1 MKTRSITIILIFALI
16 LSSMIGCAPK
26 KQEINESPIPNE
38 GTEAENNKL
47 SIVTTLFPQ
56 YYFSKVIG
64 GDFVNVDLLL
74 PPGTEAHS
82 FEPTP
87 KDMVE
92 LLNADVFFFTGKAM
106 EPWAVNI
113 IHNLEDENVKVI
125 DLSDNIVLISSKD
138 HDHDHEE
145 DHEDEESD
153 HEHDEEFEGVDP
165 HYWTDPN
172 MAILMVKTIADALV
186 EIDPGNAVYYKE
198 NAKDMKSQLEKL
210 DADIRETL
218 AKTKSKTILSGG
230 HFAFGYFAHQYGLEH
245 LSPYAGFSPNAE
257 PTPQRIT
264 ELIRTI
270 NDTGAQAIFYEEL
283 VDPKVTKIIVE
294 ETGIQMLLLHGTHNV
309 SKEDLENEKTYF
321 DFMYENLENLKVG
334 LNYND

>member
-1 MKTRSITIILIFALI
+1 MKSKKLLIILIFI
-16 LSSMIGCAPK
+16 LVVSSIFGCAPQR
-26 KQEINESPIPNE
+26 QEPRESPDSSIN
-38 GTEAENNKL
+38 
-47 SIVTTLFPQ
+47 IVTTLFPQ
-56 YYFSKVIG
+56 YYFSKEIG
-64 GDFVNVDLLL
+64 GEFVDVDLLL

-82 FEPTP
+82 FELTP

-92 LLNADVFFFTGKAM
+92 LLNADIFFFTSKEM

-113 IHNLEDENVKVI
+113 IHNLEEENVKVV
-125 DLSDNIVLISSKD
+125 DLSQNIDLISSKD
-138 HDHDHEE
+138 HDHEE
-145 DHEDEESD
+145 L
-153 HEHDEEFEGVDP
+153 EGVDP

-172 MAILMVKTIADALV
+172 MVMIMVDTILDSLLEVDA
-186 EIDPGNAVYYKE
+186 ENTEYYTK
-198 NAKDMKSQLEKL
+198 NAKDIKARLEVL
-210 DADIRETL
+210 DKDIREAL
-218 AKTKSKTILSGG
+218 AKTESKTILSGG
-230 HFAFGYFAHQYGLEH
+230 HFAFGYFARQYGLEY

-270 NDTGAQAIFYEEL
+270 NETGAKAIFYEEL
-283 VDPKVTKIIVE
+283 VDPKVTKVIVE

-309 SKEDLENEKTYF
+309 SKEDFENGKTYF